1 VGAVSDAAISPVPI
15 ARLLAM
21 AYRMLM
27 DELHQRLRDEGWD
40 DVRPAFGFV
49 LLAARDEPTTA
60 KDLSTLMGTTKQAAS
75 KLLDTMEAAG
85 YVRRSVSTADGRRR
99 EVALSAR
106 GRRLLAAVEAIYTD
120 LEATWA
126 SVIGER
132 GVARLRADL
141 TTVVADRHQGTLPAV
156 RPTW

>member
-1 VGAVSDAAISPVPI
+1 MSQEAITPVPI

-27 DELHQRLRDEGWD
+27 DDLHQRLRDEGWD

-60 KDLSTLMGTTKQAAS
+60 TDLAALTGTTKQAAA

-85 YVRRSVSTADGRRR
+85 YVRRSVSTIDGRRR
-99 EVALSAR
+99 EVDLSAR
-106 GRRLLAAVEAIYTD
+106 GRRLLAAVEVIYAE
-120 LEATWA
+120 LEETWA
-126 SVIGER
+126 AVIGER
-132 GVARLRADL
+132 GVDRLRSDL
-141 TTVVADRHQGTLPAV
+141 TRVVADRHQGTLPAV
-156 RPTW
+156 RPPW

>member
-1 VGAVSDAAISPVPI
+1 MSDEVGSPVPI

-49 LLAARDEPTTA
+49 LLAAREEPTTA
-60 KDLSTLMGTTKQAAS
+60 KDIATLMGTTKQAAA
-75 KLLDTMEAAG
+75 KLLDTMEDAG
-85 YVRRSVSTADGRRR
+85 YVRRRVSKADGRRR
-99 EVALSAR
+99 EVTLSAR
-106 GRRLLAAVEAIYTD
+106 GRRLLAAVEVIYAD

-132 GVARLRADL
+132 AVARLRSDL
-141 TTVVADRHQGTLPAV
+141 TRVVADRHGDLPAV

>member
-1 VGAVSDAAISPVPI
+1 MSEGAIAPVPI

-27 DELHQRLRDEGWD
+27 DELHQRLRDEGWH

-49 LLAARDEPTTA
+49 LLAARAEPTTA
-60 KDLSTLMGTTKQAAS
+60 KDLATLMGTTKQAAA
-75 KLLDTMEAAG
+75 KLLDTMEASG
-85 YVRRSVSTADGRRR
+85 YVRRSVSKVDGRRR
-99 EVALSAR
+99 EVDLSAR
-106 GRRLLAAVEAIYTD
+106 GRRLLAAVEVIYAD

-126 SVIGER
+126 SIIGER
-132 GVARLRADL
+132 GVARLRSDL
-141 TTVVADRHQGTLPAV
+141 TRVVADRHQGTLPAV

>member
-1 VGAVSDAAISPVPI
+1 MSKGAILPVPI

-27 DELHQRLRDEGWD
+27 DDLHQRLREEGWD

-60 KDLSTLMGTTKQAAS
+60 TDLATLMGTTKQAAA

-85 YVRRSVSTADGRRR
+85 YVRRSVSTIDGRRH
-99 EVALSAR
+99 EADLSVR
-106 GRRLLAAVEAIYTD
+106 GRRLLAAVEVIYAD
-120 LEATWA
+120 LEATWV

-132 GVARLRADL
+132 GVARLRSDL
-141 TTVVADRHQGTLPAV
+141 TRVVTDRHQGTLPAV

>member
-1 VGAVSDAAISPVPI
+1 MSEDAIAPVPI

-49 LLAARDEPTTA
+49 LLAARDQPTTA
-60 KDLSTLMGTTKQAAS
+60 KDLATLMGTTKQAAA
-75 KLLDTMEAAG
+75 KLVDTMEAAG
-85 YVRRSVSTADGRRR
+85 YVRRSVSTVDGRRR
-99 EVALSAR
+99 EVDLSAR
-106 GRRLLAAVEAIYTD
+106 GRRLLAAVEVIYAD
-120 LEATWA
+120 IEATWA

-132 GVARLRADL
+132 GVARLRSDL
-141 TTVVADRHQGTLPAV
+141 TEVVADRHQGTLPAV
-156 RPTW
+156 RPPW

>member
-1 VGAVSDAAISPVPI
+1 MSEDPPVPI

-27 DELHQRLRDEGWD
+27 DELHLRLRDEGWD

-60 KDLSTLMGTTKQAAS
+60 KDLAALMGTTKQAAA
-75 KLLDTMEAAG
+75 KLLDTMEAVG
-85 YVRRSVSTADGRRR
+85 YVRRSVSTVDGRRR
-99 EVALSAR
+99 EVALTSR
-106 GRRLLAAVEAIYTD
+106 GRRLLAAVEVIYGD
-120 LEATWA
+120 LEASWA
-126 SVIGER
+126 AVIGER
-132 GVARLRADL
+132 GVTRLRSDL
-141 TTVVADRHQGTLPAV
+141 TKVVADRHQGTLPAV

>member
-1 VGAVSDAAISPVPI
+1 MSTDAIAPVPI

-27 DELHQRLRDEGWD
+27 DDLHQRLRDEGWH

-49 LLAARDEPTTA
+49 LLAAREDPTTA
-60 KDLSTLMGTTKQAAS
+60 KDLATLMGTTKQAAA

-85 YVRRSVSTADGRRR
+85 YVRRSVSRVDGRRR
-99 EVALSAR
+99 EVDLSAR
-106 GRRLLAAVEAIYTD
+106 GRRLLAAVEVIYAD

-132 GVARLRADL
+132 GVARLRTDL
-141 TTVVADRHQGTLPAV
+141 TRVIAERHEGVLPAV

>member
-1 VGAVSDAAISPVPI
+1 MGAVNADPIPPVPI

-27 DELHQRLRDEGWD
+27 DDLHRRLRDEGWA

-60 KDLSTLMGTTKQAAS
+60 KDLATLMGTTKQAAA
-75 KLLDTMEAAG
+75 KLLETMEAAG
-85 YVRRSVSTADGRRR
+85 YVRRSVSSVDRRRR
-99 EVALSAR
+99 EVELSAR
-106 GRRLLAAVEAIYTD
+106 GRRLLAAVEAIYAD
-120 LEATWA
+120 LEGTWA

-132 GVARLRADL
+132 GVARLRSDL
-141 TTVVADRHQGTLPAV
+141 TKVIADRHGGTLPAV

>member
-1 VGAVSDAAISPVPI
+1 MSTDAIAPVPI

-27 DELHQRLRDEGWD
+27 DDLHQRLRDEGWH

-49 LLAARDEPTTA
+49 LLAAREDPTTA
-60 KDLSTLMGTTKQAAS
+60 KDLATLMGTTKQAAA

-85 YVRRSVSTADGRRR
+85 YVRRSVSRVDGRRR
-99 EVALSAR
+99 EVDLSAR
-106 GRRLLAAVEAIYTD
+106 GRRLLAAVEVIYAE

-132 GVARLRADL
+132 GVARLRTDL
-141 TTVVADRHQGTLPAV
+141 TRVIAERHEGVLPAV

>member
-1 VGAVSDAAISPVPI
+1 MSDEPTAPVPI

-27 DELHQRLRDEGWD
+27 DDLHQRLRDQGWH

-60 KDLSTLMGTTKQAAS
+60 KDLAALMGTTKQAAA
-75 KLLDTMEAAG
+75 KLVEAMEEAG

-106 GRRLLAAVEAIYTD
+106 GRRLLASVESIYAD
-120 LEATWA
+120 LEAEWA
-126 SVIGER
+126 AVIGDG
-132 GVARLRADL
+132 GVARLRGDL
-141 TTVVADRHQGTLPAV
+141 TKVVTDRHDGELPAV

>member
-1 VGAVSDAAISPVPI
+1 MSGDATSPVAI

-27 DELHQRLRDEGWD
+27 DDLHQRLRAEGWD

-49 LLAARDEPTTA
+49 LLAARDESTTA
-60 KDLSTLMGTTKQAAS
+60 TDLATLMGTTKQAAA
-75 KLLDTMEAAG
+75 KLVDTMEAAG
-85 YVRRSVSTADGRRR
+85 YVRRSVSTTDGRRR
-99 EVALSAR
+99 EVGLSAR
-106 GRRLLAAVEAIYTD
+106 GRRLLAAVEVIYAD

-132 GVARLRADL
+132 GVARLRSDL
-141 TTVVADRHQGTLPAV
+141 TRVVADRHQGTLPAV

>member
-1 VGAVSDAAISPVPI
+1 MSEDAISPVPI

-27 DELHQRLRDEGWD
+27 DDLHQRLRDEGWD

-60 KDLSTLMGTTKQAAS
+60 KDVGALMGTTKQAAA
-75 KLLDTMEAAG
+75 KLLDTMDAAG
-85 YVRRSVSTADGRRR
+85 YVNRSVSRVDGRRR
-99 EVALSAR
+99 EVNLSAR
-106 GRRLLAAVEAIYTD
+106 GRRLLAAVEVIYAD

-126 SVIGER
+126 AVIGER
-132 GVARLRADL
+132 GVARLRSDL
-141 TTVVADRHQGTLPAV
+141 TRVVADRHQGTLPAV

>member
-1 VGAVSDAAISPVPI
+1 VTEGSIPPVPI

-27 DELHQRLRDEGWD
+27 DDLHRRLRDEGWI

-49 LLAARDEPTTA
+49 LLAARDQPTTA
-60 KDLSTLMGTTKQAAS
+60 KDLATLMGTTKQAAA
-75 KLLDTMEAAG
+75 KLVDTMEAAG
-85 YVRRSVSTADGRRR
+85 YVRRSVSTVDGRRR
-99 EVALSAR
+99 EVDLSDR
-106 GRRLLAAVEAIYTD
+106 GRELLATVEMIYAD

-132 GVARLRADL
+132 AVDRLRSDL
-141 TTVVADRHQGTLPAV
+141 TRVVAANHQGTLPAV